1 MNPKNYKFIIS
12 LVIFFLLILCA
23 GCQEPATQSS
33 ADTVKIGFLYPM
45 TGDLTGKA
53 QGNFKAAQMAVE
65 EINTAGGIS
74 SLGGTKMILVSRDTR
89 FDPEVAVQETQRLI
103 KEDGVTAII
112 GAFKS
117 SVTIPASATSER
129 LKTPFITPTCAADV
143 ITERGFHYLFRPT
156 IKASWIGRDE
166 VLFLSS
172 FKNLTSHNVHR
183 VALIHENSDFGTSTA
198 TSQKEALKI
207 SGMEMV
213 CEVTYNISNITDL
226 TKEVN
231 EVLATNPDVILETTY
246 LNDSIM
252 IREAMAKADSN
263 IPLVDSSGG
272 TVSPEYLSRLG
283 KLAEGTMIVNVFSDA
298 FKGGKELNDR
308 YREKFGENI
317 TNSQAITYQT
327 VFILKDALERAGSTD
342 REKVRSALAS
352 TNLTGEQVIF
362 PSNRIQFDET
372 GQNVFINFVA
382 HQIQDGEKVL
392 VWPSEFATGTIR
404 MGELNTT

>member
-1 MNPKNYKFIIS
+1 MNPKNNQFIT
-12 LVIFFLLILCA
+12 LLLLILLLVFFA
-23 GCQEPATQSS
+23 GCQEPAIHSS

-53 QGNFKAAQMAVE
+53 QGNLKAAQMAVE
-65 EINTAGGIS
+65 EINAAGGIS
-74 SLGGTKMILVSRDTR
+74 ALGGAKMILVSKDTR

-103 KEDGVTAII
+103 KDDGVTAII

-117 SVTIPASATSER
+117 SVTIPVSATSER
-129 LKTPFITPTCAADV
+129 LKTPFITPTCVADI
-143 ITERGFHYLFRPT
+143 ITERGFHYLFRPN

-172 FKNLTSHNVHR
+172 FKNLTGYEVNR

-198 TSQKEALKI
+198 TAQKEALKI

-226 TKEVN
+226 IKEVN
-231 EVLATNPDVILETTY
+231 EVLATNPDIILETTY

-252 IREAMAKADSN
+252 IREAMAKAGSN

-272 TVSPEYLSRLG
+272 TVSPDYLTRLG
-283 KLAEGTMIVNVFSDA
+283 KLAEGTLIVNLFSDA
-298 FKGGKELNDR
+298 FKEGKDLNDR

-317 TNSQAITYQT
+317 SNSQAITYQT
-327 VFILKDALERAGSTD
+327 IIILKDALERAGSTD
-342 REKVRSALAS
+342 REKVRNALAS
-352 TNLTGEQVIF
+352 TNLTGDQVVF
-362 PSNRIQFDET
+362 PANRIQFDET
-372 GQNVFINFVA
+372 GQNIFINFVA
-382 HQIQDGEKVL
+382 HQIQDGKKVL

-404 MGELNTT
+404 MGDLHTT